1 MRIDGKPKAIALSIF
16 LLLLTLTVTALGQE
30 PASLVASAKGEGT
43 IKLGQEEFKLHAL
56 VVKLFEGGKAELQ
69 LVTDV
74 TVFASGTWARNDKA
88 EKDIELKIGTNT
100 MANMAGGGTLFL
112 TDDRKSIKGLKLE
125 ILNKISQKVIKVDFT
140 AKSPSKDG
148 ASNISE
154 PVGFR

>member
-16 LLLLTLTVTALGQE
+16 LLLTLTLTALGQE

-43 IKLGQEEFKLHAL
+43 IKLGKEEFKLYAI

-69 LVTDV
+69 LVTDI

-88 EKDIELKIGTNT
+88 DKDIELKIGTNI

-140 AKSPSKDG
+140 AKSPSKDD